1 MERAKH
7 IFRLGVKE
15 LISLSQD
22 AVLIFLILYSFTFAI
37 YTPAKSAV
45 MDVVN
50 ASIAIVKV
58 PGQLEMERPAAQ
70 VFH

>member
-1 MERAKH
+1 MKRAKH

-45 MDVVN
+45 TSV
-50 ASIAIVKV
+50 SSGLITSC
-58 PGQLEMERPAAQ
+58 RPR
-70 VFH
+70 FS